1 MGQGVLT
8 AGFTRSGGG
17 TDGSLYCEGVPI
29 EAIAADVGT
38 PVYVYSTAVIR
49 DRYERLHA
57 TLSSVPH
64 RIHYTLKANSNRA
77 ILRLLRE
84 LGAGADV
91 VSSGELRK
99 ARAAGFIGNE
109 IIFGGVGKTDDELRD
124 AIAAGVVLIN
134 AESAAEVRRLDE
146 IAREMG
152 TTAPVGLRVNP
163 ELDLHAAHEYIKT
176 GEKGHKFGIP
186 YGEAAGVALAAS
198 RLPNVELRGL
208 DMHLGSQLTR
218 IEPYKIGAARLLEL
232 HAKLVAE
239 GVTTIRFLD
248 IGGGLGVRYDD
259 ESPPDLDRFAR
270 LVLPLVED
278 TNLTLIMEPG
288 RFVVGNAGALVGTV
302 LYRKQSGGKD
312 YVITDTGMTELL
324 RPSHYGA
331 FHRIEPVGERQE
343 RQEQTKADIVGP
355 VCETGDFL
363 AQDRE
368 IANVEPGDRI
378 MVYDVGAYGYA
389 MASNYNA
396 RRRAA
401 EVLVDGDRYAVITRR
416 ESYEDLMRLDVDA
429 PEWKDAEAST
439 SGARRRASRRT
450 KG

>member
-8 AGFTRSGGG
+8 AGFTRSGEG

-38 PVYVYSTAVIR
+38 PVYVYSSAVIR

-57 TLSSVPH
+57 TLSTVPH

-77 ILRLLRE
+77 ILRLLRQ

-99 ARAAGFIGNE
+99 AQAAGFTGKD

-124 AIAAGVVLIN
+124 AIAADVLLIN
-134 AESAAEVRRLDE
+134 AESAAEVRRLDA

-152 TTAPVGLRVNP
+152 KTAPVGLRINP

-186 YGEAAGVALAAS
+186 FDDAADVALAAA
-198 RLPNVELRGL
+198 RLTHVELHGL
-208 DMHLGSQLTR
+208 DMHLGSQLSR

-232 HAKLVAE
+232 HAKLVAA

-248 IGGGLGVRYDD
+248 LGGGLGVRYDD

-270 LVLPLVED
+270 LVLPLVEE

-331 FHRIEPVGERQE
+331 FHRIEPVVARER
-343 RQEQTKADIVGP
+343 QTKADIVGP

-368 IANVEPGDRI
+368 IADVEPGDRI

-416 ESYEDLMRLDVDA
+416 ESFEDLMRLDVDA
-429 PEWKDAEAST
+429 PKWKDSETA
-439 SGARRRASRRT
+439 ARGTQQRRE
-450 KG
+450 G

>member
-38 PVYVYSTAVIR
+38 PVYVYSSAVIR

-99 ARAAGFIGNE
+99 ARAAGFSGDE
-109 IIFGGVGKTDDELRD
+109 IIFGGVGKTDEELRD
-124 AIAAGVVLIN
+124 AIAAGVLLIN

-152 TTAPVGLRVNP
+152 ARAPVGLRINP

-186 YGEAAGVALAAS
+186 YDEAADVALSAS
-198 RLPNVELRGL
+198 KLPNIELRGL
-208 DMHLGSQLTR
+208 DMHLGSQLSR

-232 HAKLVAE
+232 HAKLVAA
-239 GVTTIRFLD
+239 GVSTIRFLD

-331 FHRIEPVGERQE
+331 FHRIEPVGERQ
-343 RQEQTKADIVGP
+343 RQTKADIVGP

-368 IANVEPGDRI
+368 IADVEPGDRI

-401 EVLVDGDRYAVITRR
+401 EVLVDGDRYAVVTRR
-416 ESYEDLMRLDVDA
+416 ESYEDLMRLDVET
-429 PEWKDAEAST
+429 PEWKDAETST
-439 SGARRRASRRT
+439 SVARRPSRRA

>member
-38 PVYVYSTAVIR
+38 PVYVYSSAVIR

-57 TLSSVPH
+57 TLSRVPH

-99 ARAAGFIGNE
+99 AHAAGFSGDE
-109 IIFGGVGKTDDELRD
+109 IIFGGVGKTDEELRD
-124 AIAAGVVLIN
+124 AIAARVLLVN
-134 AESAAEVRRLDE
+134 AESAAEVRRLDA

-186 YGEAAGVALAAS
+186 YDEAADVAMAAS
-198 RLPNVELRGL
+198 KLPNVELRGL
-208 DMHLGSQLTR
+208 DMHLGSQLSR

-232 HAKLVAE
+232 QAKLVAA

-302 LYRKQSGGKD
+302 LYRKQSGGKE
-312 YVITDTGMTELL
+312 YIITDTGMTELL

-331 FHRIEPVGERQE
+331 FHRIEPVAERERQ
-343 RQEQTKADIVGP
+343 TTADIVGP

-368 IANVEPGDRI
+368 IADVQPGDRI

-401 EVLVDGDRYAVITRR
+401 EVLVDGDRYAVVTRR

-429 PEWKDAEAST
+429 PEWRDTETST
-439 SGARRRASRRT
+439 SASRQRPSRRA